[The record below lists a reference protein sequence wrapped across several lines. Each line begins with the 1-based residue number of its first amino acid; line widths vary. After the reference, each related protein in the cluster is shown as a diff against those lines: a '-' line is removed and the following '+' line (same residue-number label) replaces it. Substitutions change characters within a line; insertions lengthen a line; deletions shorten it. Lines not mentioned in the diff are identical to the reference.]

1 MAEDGTKVYVTF
13 IFAWQGKILI
23 GKMLKSGSESTGTNG
38 LIEEILGT
46 DTSDY
51 FIIRNPC
58 IIEWKVEVPA
68 QGSAEINWD
77 LIPFYYKHMI
87 ADSGVGFS
95 AFAFK
100 KSEVVISNLSQTAIL
115 PDLLAA
121 YAELC
126 G

>member
-13 IFAWQGKILI
+13 MFAWQGKVLI

-38 LIEEILGT
+38 LIEEILENN
-46 DTSDY
+46 TSDY
-51 FIIRNPC
+51 FIVRNPC
-58 IIEWKVEVPA
+58 IVDFRVETYP
-68 QGSAEINWD
+68 QGSAEIKWD
-77 LIPFYYKHMI
+77 LIPFYYKQLI

-100 KSEVVISNLSQTAIL
+100 KSEIAISNISQTAIN